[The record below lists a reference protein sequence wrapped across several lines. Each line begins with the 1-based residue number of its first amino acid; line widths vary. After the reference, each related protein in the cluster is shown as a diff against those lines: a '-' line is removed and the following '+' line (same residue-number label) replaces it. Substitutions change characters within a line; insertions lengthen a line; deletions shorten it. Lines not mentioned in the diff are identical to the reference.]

1 MYPEAMAE
9 LRKAMELSDGAPKDV
24 AALGHAYAVSGQR
37 TEARKALQKLD
48 QIAKRRYV
56 SNYGRAL
63 ICAGLGE
70 NDRALAWLE
79 RAFQERSPWMVKLK
93 IDPRIDPLREDARFT
108 DLVRRVGL
116 AP

>member
-1 MYPEAMAE
+1 MYPEAIAE
-9 LRKAMELSDGAPKDV
+9 LRRTVELSDDAPKDV

-37 TEARKALQKLD
+37 NEAHKALQKLE
-48 QIAKRRYV
+48 QLAKRRYV

-79 RAFQERSPWMVKLK
+79 RAFQERSSWMVKL
-93 IDPRIDPLREDARFT
+93 IVDPRLDPLRGDARFT
-108 DLVRRVGL
+108 DLMRRVGL
-116 AP
+116 TP